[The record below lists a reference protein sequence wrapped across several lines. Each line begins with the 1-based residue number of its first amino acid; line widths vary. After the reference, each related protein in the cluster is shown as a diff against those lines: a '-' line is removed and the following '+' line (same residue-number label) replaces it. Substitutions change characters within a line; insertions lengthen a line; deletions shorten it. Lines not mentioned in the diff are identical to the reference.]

1 MRLCVKNPWRLKV
14 RRYAVRLVY
23 LTGYLAYF
31 TGETMAG
38 KMGATEL
45 NEILL
50 NSMPNSWSK
59 QLYVKDVDC
68 ETISF

>member
-1 MRLCVKNPWRLKV
+1 M
-14 RRYAVRLVY
+14 RLVY